1 MNRRAFLQSSAAAAG
16 AALLSRCG
24 GADVSEQPAKRPNVL
39 FILTDDHRS
48 DCLSAAG
55 HPFLKTPNLDRLAAE
70 GVRFA
75 NAFVTTS
82 LCSPSRASYLS
93 GLYAHAHG
101 VMDNFTEYPAELASF
116 PVALQNAGYDTAYI
130 GKWHMGEDNDEKR
143 PGFDYWVSHKGQG
156 QYWDTT
162 FNVDGDRREVKG
174 YYSNV
179 VTDFAVEWLERQR
192 EQPFLLCLGHKA
204 PHGVWIPD
212 TPYEHVFDGL
222 EVTEPATARL
232 LKPLPDWVGE
242 RIETWHGIDGNLYG
256 LEDFG
261 KFIRNYHATILSVDD
276 SVGRIYAALEK
287 TGKLDDTLIVFAGD
301 NGFLLGEHASIDKRT
316 MWEESIRVPL
326 LVRYPPLISQPRVI
340 EQQVLNLDVA
350 PSIVDICGLPP
361 LGEVHGRSF
370 KQLVSTGNDPGWR
383 KSWLYEYNFE
393 TQFPYTPNV
402 RGVRTDDWKY
412 THYPN
417 GEGRPETH
425 KAELYHVA
433 ADPLEKIN
441 LIDDPAHAGRLA
453 EFRAELERLKEATG
467 ASPDTMPIEP
477 QLRMEP
483 PDQAIR

>member
-1 MNRRAFLQSSAAAAG
+1 MNRRKFLQFSFAAG
-16 AALLSRCG
+16 GAAVLSQCG
-24 GADVSEQPAKRPNVL
+24 TANAPEEPVKRPNVV
-39 FILTDDHRS
+39 FILTDDQRW

-55 HPFLKTPNLDRLAAE
+55 HPFLKTPNLDRLANE
-70 GVRFA
+70 GVRFK

-82 LCSPSRASYLS
+82 LCSPSRASFLS
-93 GLYAHAHG
+93 GLYAHTHG
-101 VMDNFTEYPAELASF
+101 VKNNFTEYPGNFVGF
-116 PVALQNAGYDTAYI
+116 PMALHDAGYETAYI

-143 PGFDYWVSHKGQG
+143 PGFDYWISHKGQG

-174 YYSNV
+174 YYTNV
-179 VTDFAVEWLERQR
+179 VTDFAVDWLER
-192 EQPFLLCLGHKA
+192 EHDAPFLLCLGHKA

-212 TPYEHVFDGL
+212 APYEHAFDDL
-222 EVTEPATARL
+222 KVEEPETARL
-232 LKPLPDWVGE
+232 TEPLPAWVEE
-242 RIETWHGIDGNLYG
+242 RIKTWHGIDGNLYG

-287 TGKLDDTLIVFAGD
+287 AGKLDDTLIVFAGD

-316 MWEESIRVPL
+316 MWEESIRIPL
-326 LVRYPPLISQPRVI
+326 LARYPPLIPKPRVI

-350 PSIVDICGLPP
+350 PSIVDICGLSP
-361 LGEVHGRSF
+361 LPKVDGRSF
-370 KQLVSTGNDPGWR
+370 KQLVATGEDPGWR
-383 KSWLYEYNFE
+383 KSWLYEYDFE

-412 THYPN
+412 VHYPN

-433 ADPLEKIN
+433 EDPLEKQN
-441 LIDDPAHAGRLA
+441 LIDDPAYADKLA
-453 EFRAELERLKEATG
+453 ELKAELERLQRESG
-467 ASPDTMPIEP
+467 GIPDAMPLDP
-477 QLRMEP
+477 FLRMGL
-483 PDQAIR
+483 PDKNIR

>member
-1 MNRRAFLQSSAAAAG
+1 MNRRAFLQSSAAAG
-16 AALLSRCG
+16 AAAFWSSCG
-24 GADVSEQPAKRPNVL
+24 GAPAPTETAGRPNVV
-39 FILTDDHRS
+39 FILTDDQRW

-55 HPFLKTPNLDRLAAE
+55 HPFLKTPNLDRLAKE

-93 GLYAHAHG
+93 GLYAHTHG
-101 VMDNFTEYPAELASF
+101 VLNNFSEYPENLASF
-116 PVALQNAGYDTAYI
+116 PLALHGAGYETAYI
-130 GKWHMGEDNDEKR
+130 GKWHMGEENDETR

-179 VTDFAVEWLERQR
+179 VTDFAVEWLEKDHA
-192 EQPFLLCLGHKA
+192 EPFLLCLGHKA

-212 TPYEHVFDGL
+212 TPYEHVYDDL
-222 EVTEPATARL
+222 EVKEPETARL
-232 LKPLPDWVGE
+232 LDPLPDWVGE

-276 SVGRIYAALEK
+276 SVGRIYDALER
-287 TGKLDDTLIVFAGD
+287 TGNLDNTLIVFAGD

-326 LVRYPPLISQPRVI
+326 LVRYPPLIEQPRVI
-340 EQQVLNLDVA
+340 EEQVLNLDVA

-361 LGEVHGRSF
+361 LGDVHGRSF
-370 KQLVSTGNDPGWR
+370 KQLVATGEDPGWR
-383 KSWLYEYNFE
+383 KSWMYEYNFE
-393 TQFPYTPNV
+393 NQFPYTPNV

-412 THYPN
+412 VHYPN

-425 KAELYHVA
+425 KAEFYHLA
-433 ADPLEKIN
+433 ADPLEKVN
-441 LIDDPAHAGRLA
+441 LIEEPAHAEKLA
-453 EFRAELERLKEATG
+453 ELKAELARLTEATG
-467 ASPDTMPIEP
+467 AVPDQMPVDP
-477 QLRMEP
+477 VLRMEL
-483 PDQAIR
+483 PDKTIR